1 MLKRSAKIGLEI
13 LLGGVATVAVVVGL
27 LIWRLSSGPV
37 TLDFI
42 TPYLETA
49 FSDSDAGVNV
59 RVTNTVLTW
68 DKAEGD
74 LDLRALDVN
83 VRDQEGRPILS
94 LPNVEVGF
102 SLTALLFGTLA
113 PTRIEVVGARI
124 TLLRKADGSF
134 HFGDGTAAEMP
145 EEDAAPE
152 LTGIVP
158 ELVAQLQAQRDPARS
173 MSFLRQ
179 VNIVDGQLLV
189 RDEKAGVDWW
199 AKSTNISVGR
209 GPTGLSGELSLD
221 IAEPKEISGVR
232 GAFSYHRGSE
242 RLDLVINVDEV
253 LLSDLALLSPDLD
266 KLAGV
271 DVALR
276 GTLTSAFDAE
286 GQVTN
291 LGFDVSGGPGQIA
304 VADLWSAPVP
314 VQSFKARGV
323 FDGPGAKMK
332 VEDATLTLGSEA
344 DPGPQVGLI
353 GSAER
358 QSDGVV
364 IKARAVGQSIA
375 LDDLASYWPLGL
387 NNNARTWVT
396 ENIRDGLADTVE
408 INLDILLPDGAEQE
422 VRAREVFGRLTYSDL
437 SVHYLRPLPPVTGVS
452 GEATFSAEQFVI
464 HPEGGRLG
472 SISVPK
478 GRVTI
483 DGLDVKDQTI
493 DIDLEVAGPIRE
505 TLELLDHERLDLIS
519 GLGIEPER
527 TSGSA
532 AGQLRFRF
540 PLESDLSVDQIEVAT
555 EATLSD
561 TEVGGILLDKDL
573 SAGRLQ
579 LVLDTKGMQVS
590 GPVQLGGLGMTVDW
604 QEFFSAE
611 NPTTTR
617 ISARV
622 PRVEVADWAAYG
634 VDVVPYIEGPAVTEI
649 AATIDRAGVTTVEGK
664 ANLRLAKLSFPILGW
679 SKQPGADA
687 RATAT
692 VIFDGGR
699 LDRVDSFRIDAGD
712 LHAAGDMTFDPKN
725 SDVSLLKLKDL
736 AVGRTRLSDVMVREG
751 GEMLRVE
758 LGAGTVDLAPRL
770 NGDAEASEEQQLAAA
785 APPSDG
791 VEANTGESTG
801 EAVQPFDLQA
811 KWLDRVYFGP
821 EEYLENVRLRLVRAE
836 GGWDRM
842 EIDGQVPEQLARHPR
857 ARPRAEVGARASE
870 LGGRFGEA
878 ADSAGDEPPEEDR
891 GPVTLNLRL
900 VPVEDGTRRLAVRS
914 RDLGAIL
921 RALAIDPNIDGGKLE
936 VTGQTDG
943 PDPASPLRGR
953 IEADGFR
960 VYDAPILAKVLT
972 VASLTGIVESLG
984 GPGLVFERITG
995 DFVYESDRLSTELL
1009 RVYGTSI
1016 GITSKGQVDL
1026 ARGWIDVE
1034 GTVVPAYFLNRIL
1047 GAIPIIGNILIG
1059 GEGEGLIA
1067 FTYKVRGP
1075 SDKPDVSV
1083 NPLSALTPG
1092 FLRGIFNIFDGDGEG
1107 PRSGDDMTAL
1117 PSGGRGDQ

>member
-1 MLKRSAKIGLEI
+1 MLKRSAKICLEV
-13 LLGGVATVAVVVGL
+13 LLGTVATVAVVIGL
-27 LIWRLSSGPV
+27 LVWRLSSGPV

-42 TPYLETA
+42 TPYLEAA
-49 FSDSDAGVNV
+49 FSDPDAGVNV

-68 DKAEGD
+68 DRTEGD
-74 LDLRALDVN
+74 LDLRALDVT
-83 VRDQEGRPILS
+83 VRNQEGRPILS

-102 SLTALLFGTLA
+102 SLTALLFGTVA

-134 HFGDGTAAEMP
+134 HFGDGTAAEAP
-145 EEDAAPE
+145 KEDEAPE
-152 LTGIVP
+152 LAGIIP
-158 ELVAQLQAQRDPARS
+158 DLLDELQAQRDPARS

-189 RDEKAGVDWW
+189 RDEQAGVDWW
-199 AKSTNISVGR
+199 AKSTNITVGR

-232 GAFSYHRGSE
+232 GAFSYHRASE
-242 RLDLVINVDEV
+242 RLDLVVNVDEV
-253 LLSDLALLSPDLD
+253 LLSDAALLSPDLE

-271 DVALR
+271 DVALK
-276 GTLTSAFDAE
+276 GTLISAFNAS

-304 VADLWSAPVP
+304 IADLWPDPVP

-323 FDGPGAKMK
+323 FDGPADKMRI
-332 VEDATLTLGSEA
+332 EDATLTLGSEA
-344 DPGPQVGLI
+344 DPGPQVGLV
-353 GSAER
+353 GSAEL

-364 IKARAVGQSIA
+364 IKARAVGEAIA

-396 ENIRDGLADTVE
+396 ENIRDGLADTAE
-408 INLDILLPDGAEQE
+408 INLDILLPDDGEQQ

-452 GEATFSAEQFVI
+452 GEATFSAEQFVL
-464 HPEGGRLG
+464 HPKGGRLG
-472 SISVPK
+472 AISVPK
-478 GRVTI
+478 GEITI
-483 DGLDVKDQTI
+483 DGLDVRDQTI

-505 TLELLDHERLDLIS
+505 TLILLDHERLDLIS
-519 GLGIEPER
+519 DLGIEPEM
-527 TSGSA
+527 TAGDA
-532 AGQLRFRF
+532 AGRLRFKF
-540 PLESDLSVDQIEVAT
+540 PLESDLSVDDIEVAS
-555 EATLSD
+555 EATLTD
-561 TEVGGILLDKDL
+561 TKVEQILLDKDM

-579 LVLDTKGMQVS
+579 LVLDTKGMQVT
-590 GPVQLGGLGMTVDW
+590 GPIRLDDLGMTLDW
-604 QEFFSAE
+604 QESFSAE
-611 NPTTTR
+611 NPTRTR
-617 ISARV
+617 VTARV
-622 PRVEVADWAAYG
+622 PRVEAADWAAYG
-634 VDVVPYIEGPAVTEI
+634 VDVVPYIEGPAVTQVV
-649 AATIDRAGVTTVEGK
+649 ATIDRAGVTTVEGN

-687 RATAT
+687 TAVAK
-692 VIFDGGR
+692 VIFDEGR
-699 LDRVDSFRIDAGD
+699 LDRVDSFRIEAGD
-712 LHAAGDMTFDPKN
+712 LQADGSLSFDPTDR
-725 SDVSLLKLKDL
+725 DVSILNLDELS
-736 AVGRTRLSDVMVREG
+736 VGRTRLSGVTVREG
-751 GEMLRVE
+751 GGMLRVQ
-758 LGAGTVDLAPRL
+758 LGTGTVDLAPRL
-770 NGDAEASEEQQLAAA
+770 NGEKAPADGQEVVAAA
-785 APPSDG
+785 ED
-791 VEANTGESTG
+791 EAT
-801 EAVQPFDLQA
+801 ADVQPFDLQA

-821 EEYLENVRLRLVRAE
+821 EQYLENVRLRLVRAE

-842 EIDGQVPEQLARHPR
+842 EIDGQVPELLARHPK
-857 ARPRAEVGARASE
+857 ARPKSAAAPGPSE

-878 ADSAGDEPPEEDR
+878 QDGDGGDADSEEDR

-900 VPVEDGTRRLAVRS
+900 VPLEDGTRKLAVRS

-921 RALAIDPNIDGGKLE
+921 RALDIDPNIDGGKLE
-936 VTGQTDG
+936 IKGKTDS
-943 PDPASPLRGR
+943 PDPASPIRGR

-984 GPGLVFERITG
+984 GEGLVFDRITG
-995 DFVYESDRLSTELL
+995 DFVYEGDRLSTELL
-1009 RVYGTSI
+1009 RIYGTSI
-1016 GITSKGQVDL
+1016 GITTKGQVDL
-1026 ARGWIDVE
+1026 GRGWIDVE

-1075 SDKPDVSV
+1075 SDQPDVSV

-1107 PRSGDDMTAL
+1107 PRSGEDMTAL
-1117 PSGGRGDQ
+1117 PSGRGDR